1 MPFRLYEEWSS
12 STTMKQQKKVIW
24 KQKLSTPNV
33 IKDNVKVGKLV
44 VVVKIFLG
52 NYGSVLSVK
61 TSIWYLSH
69 PLANITK

>member
-1 MPFRLYEEWSS
+1 MV
-12 STTMKQQKKVIW
+12 KW
-24 KQKLSTPNV
+24 KQKLSTPTV

-69 PLANITK
+69 PLANFTK